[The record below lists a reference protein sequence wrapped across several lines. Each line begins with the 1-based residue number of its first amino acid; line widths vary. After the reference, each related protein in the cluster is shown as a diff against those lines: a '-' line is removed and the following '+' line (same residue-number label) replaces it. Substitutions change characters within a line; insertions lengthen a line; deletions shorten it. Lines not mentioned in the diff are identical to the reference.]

1 MTHLIHNQAPPRIG
15 EMLRIST
22 LHGYGSI
29 HVRAVSDSPVDCL
42 KPDCRWQ
49 SVRAF
54 GVAESGFREAEDS
67 GVGYADH
74 AATGGAVCHR
84 LLCSSPFLAVLR
96 NVS

>member
-1 MTHLIHNQAPPRIG
+1 MTHLIHNQALPRIG

-22 LHGYGSI
+22 LHGYYRI

-42 KPDCRWQ
+42 KPDCHRQ

-74 AATGGAVCHR
+74 TAPSGAV
-84 LLCSSPFLAVLR
+84 
-96 NVS
+96 

>member
-1 MTHLIHNQAPPRIG
+1 MTHLIHNQAPARIG

-42 KPDCRWQ
+42 KPDCHRQ

-74 AATGGAVCHR
+74 TAPPG
-84 LLCSSPFLAVLR
+84 LCVTASYALSHF
-96 NVS
+96 